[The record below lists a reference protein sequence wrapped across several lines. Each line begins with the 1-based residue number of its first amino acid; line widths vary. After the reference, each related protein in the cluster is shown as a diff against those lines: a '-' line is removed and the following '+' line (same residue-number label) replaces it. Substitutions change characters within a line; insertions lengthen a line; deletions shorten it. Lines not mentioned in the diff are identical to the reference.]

1 MHSAPCDN
9 NYKIPDKLA
18 TNTTPNAKINEVKNR
33 NIYITNLPTTAALYV
48 KIKEVQNKILNITN
62 LATTTVRTAVG
73 NEISDH
79 SKYITTPEF
88 RSHSRS
94 FYCKISKRKFNKQK

>member
-1 MHSAPCDN
+1 MRLKT
-9 NYKIPDKLA
+9 KISILL
-18 TNTTPNAKINEVKNR
+18 
-33 NIYITNLPTTAALYV
+33 IYLYI
-48 KIKEVQNKILNITN
+48 KIKGVQNKILNITN

-88 RSHSRS
+88 RSHTETFTARLAKENLTNKNDIPN
-94 FYCKISKRKFNKQK
+94 FLKILTC

>member
-1 MHSAPCDN
+1 MRLKTEIS
-9 NYKIPDKLA
+9 ILL
-18 TNTTPNAKINEVKNR
+18 
-33 NIYITNLPTTAALYV
+33 IYLRQLLF

-62 LATTTVRTAVG
+62 LATTIVRTAVG

-88 RSHSRS
+88 RSHSRN
-94 FYCKISKRKFNKQK
+94 FYCKISKIKFNKQK

>member
-1 MHSAPCDN
+1 MRLKTEIS
-9 NYKIPDKLA
+9 ILL
-18 TNTTPNAKINEVKNR
+18 
-33 NIYITNLPTTAALYV
+33 IYLYI
-48 KIKEVQNKILNITN
+48 KIKGVQNKILNITN

-88 RSHSRS
+88 RSHSRN
-94 FYCKISKRKFNKQK
+94 FYCKISKRKFNKQKWYS